1 MKKTTSFIVVTIM
14 LTLSIGHF
22 SCMSQSKEKL
32 ILGEW
37 QFQEPKY
44 DKTGYDKNE
53 VFVFFK
59 NNVVWHGYISGDT
72 IKQKNIE
79 DYWLRQN
86 GKFLEIAPPNG
97 MSGYKDSVEI
107 IELTNET
114 LILKAKKG
122 TENLVL
128 KKIKVFKE

>member
-1 MKKTTSFIVVTIM
+1 MKKKTTFLIVSIM
-14 LTLSIGHF
+14 LTLSVGHF
-22 SCMSQSKEKL
+22 SWNSQSKEKL

-59 NNVVWHGYISGDT
+59 NNVVWHGYISGDDLT
-72 IKQKNIE
+72 QKIIE
-79 DYWLRQN
+79 NYWLRQD
-86 GKFLEIAPPNG
+86 GKFLEVAPPDG
-97 MSGYKDSVEI
+97 MSGFKDSVEI
-107 IELTNET
+107 IELTNQT
-114 LILKAKKG
+114 LILKAKSG

-128 KKIKVFKE
+128 KKIKQFND

>member
-1 MKKTTSFIVVTIM
+1 MTKKISFLIVPIM
-14 LTLSIGHF
+14 ITLSVGHF
-22 SCMSQSKEKL
+22 SCKSHSKEKL
-32 ILGEW
+32 IIGEW

-59 NNVVWHGYISGDT
+59 NNVVWHGYISGDSL
-72 IKQKNIE
+72 KQKIIE

-86 GKFLEIAPPNG
+86 GKFLEVSPPDG

-107 IELTNET
+107 IELTNQT

-128 KKIKVFKE
+128 KKIKEFKE

>member
-1 MKKTTSFIVVTIM
+1 MKKMKSFLIVSIM
-14 LTLSIGHF
+14 LTLSVAHF
-22 SCMSQSKEKL
+22 SCRSPSKEKL

-72 IKQKNIE
+72 IKQKIIE

-86 GKFLEIAPPNG
+86 GKFLEVAPPNG

-107 IELTNET
+107 IELSNQT
-114 LILKAKKG
+114 LILKAKTG
-122 TENLVL
+122 IDNLVL
-128 KKIKVFKE
+128 KKIKEFKE